1 MWKEPIMKS
10 IQRKFAASWRAM
22 AVAVSAVALV
32 GVTYNFSAVGEEGES
47 SAPGKIEM
55 VSKNKI
61 ATAHCIFHDWKFTDV
76 HIDREN
82 VGESYVNIEV
92 DIHSFDSKIQ
102 KRNEHLMEEEFF
114 HVEKFSTATI
124 KIHDV
129 SAAEGEGNYHGKI
142 DLNIRGVEKT
152 MDLDFTLTDTDPMLV
167 SGEVVILR
175 TDFGIGKPYK
185 KLNPMSIED
194 EVPLTFSAT
203 LPAG

>member
-1 MWKEPIMKS
+1 MKS
-10 IQRKFAASWRAM
+10 IRRKFAASGRAM
-22 AVAVSAVALV
+22 AVAVAAVALI
-32 GVTYNFSAVGEEGES
+32 GIAYNHSAVGEEGES

-61 ATAHCIFHDWKFTDV
+61 ATAHCIFDDWKFTDV
-76 HIDREN
+76 HIDREGI
-82 VGESYVNIEV
+82 GESYVNIEV
-92 DIHSFDSKIQ
+92 NIQSFDSKIE
-102 KRNEHLMEEEFF
+102 KRNHHLMEEEFF
-114 HVEKFSTATI
+114 HVEKYPTATI

-129 SAAEGEGNYHGKI
+129 SATEGEGNYHGKI

-152 MDLDFTLTDTDPMLV
+152 LDLDFNLTDTNPMQV

-175 TDFGIGKPYK
+175 TDFGIGEPYK
-185 KLNPMSIED
+185 RLNPMSIED